1 MQMQTFTVQD
11 LSNIVR
17 HKVREFGY
25 GGNKKFAKA
34 YGHDPSVVCKVI
46 CGKLII
52 PKRLARMLGFVM
64 VTKSFNRDSLFVKS
78 SVGENTDVSCLN
90 KETIIESYSKQ
101 VQPNDC
107 VK

>member
-1 MQMQTFTVQD
+1 MQTFTVQD

-17 HKVREFGY
+17 QKVRELGY

-34 YGHDPSVVCKVI
+34 YDHDPSVVCKVI

-64 VTKSFNRDSLFVKS
+64 ITKSFNRDSLFVKS
-78 SVGENTDVSCLN
+78 SVGGNTDVSCLN
-90 KETIIESYSKQ
+90 KETINEGFGKS
-101 VQPNDC
+101 VQPSDC